1 MPIVNALQVVL
12 RGLAQIFLLRTSVA
26 GVLVLCGLLQASPA
40 LAAAAVLGS
49 ALGSGFAL
57 LLGQEQDDVRQG
69 LHGYN
74 AALAAMAASV
84 FFQPSVVV
92 LCLVFGAVVAISL
105 LLQALRRWSL
115 PIYTAPFVLSLWC
128 AWAVLPALEPQAGR
142 ATVPGPSELE
152 VAGGL
157 LHALAQVV
165 FLQSVP
171 AAMCV
176 LCAIAV
182 ESPRL
187 ALQALAASALGLL
200 IGLLVDMPDAAL
212 AAGLAGFN
220 AVLCVLALGRRAT
233 LMQTAVAAS
242 GATLLSLAAQR
253 AGIPALTAPFML
265 CTWAVLLHAAP
276 QRPRA

>member
-1 MPIVNALQVVL
+1 MSIVHALQVVL
-12 RGLAQIFLLRTSVA
+12 RGLAQIFLLRTSTA
-26 GVLVLCGLLQASPA
+26 GALVLCGLLQASPA

-57 LLGQEQDDVRQG
+57 LLGQAQADVHQG

-74 AALAAMAASV
+74 AALASMAASV

-92 LCLVFGAVVAISL
+92 LCLVFGAVVAIGL
-105 LLQALRRWSL
+105 LLQALRRWCL
-115 PIYTAPFVLSLWC
+115 PVYTAPFVLSLWC
-128 AWAVLPALEPQAGR
+128 AWAVLSPLALQAG
-142 ATVPGPSELE
+142 PGPAPGAGELE
-152 VAGGL
+152 VFDGL

-176 LCAIAV
+176 LCAIAL

-187 ALQALAASALGLL
+187 ALQVLAASALALL
-200 IGLLVDMPDAAL
+200 IGRVVDMPDATL
-212 AAGLAGFN
+212 AAGMAGFN

-233 LMQTAVAAS
+233 LVQTAVAAS

-265 CTWAVLLHAAP
+265 CTWAVLWHS
-276 QRPRA
+276 RPKRPCA

>member
-12 RGLAQIFLLRTSVA
+12 RGLAQIFLLRTSTA
-26 GVLVLCGLLQASPA
+26 GALVLCGLLQASA
-40 LAAAAVLGS
+40 TLAAAAVLGS
-49 ALGSGFAL
+49 ALGSGLAL
-57 LLGQEQDDVRQG
+57 LLGQAQEDVHQG

-84 FFQPSVVV
+84 FFQPSVLV
-92 LCLVFGAVVAISL
+92 LSLVFGAVVAIGL
-105 LLQALRRWSL
+105 ALQALRRWSL
-115 PIYTAPFVLSLWC
+115 PVYTAPFVLALWC
-128 AWAVLPALEPQAGR
+128 AWAVLAPMKLQAG
-142 ATVPGPSELE
+142 AGPAPGPGEL
-152 VAGGL
+152 VVIDGL

-176 LCAIAV
+176 LCAIAL

-187 ALQALAASALGLL
+187 ALQALAASGLALL
-200 IGLLVDMPDAAL
+200 IGLLMEMPDAAL

-220 AVLCVLALGRRAT
+220 AVLCVLALGRHAT

-265 CTWAVLLHAAP
+265 CTWAVLWHRALARSHA
-276 QRPRA
+276 

>member
-1 MPIVNALQVVL
+1 MSTVKALQVVL
-12 RGLAQIFLLRTSVA
+12 RGLAQIFLLRSSTA
-26 GVLVLCGLLQASPA
+26 GALVLCGLLQASPA

-49 ALGSGFAL
+49 ALGSGLAL
-57 LLGQEQDDVRQG
+57 LLGQAHDDVREG

-92 LCLVFGAVVAISL
+92 LSLVFGAVVGIGL

-115 PIYTAPFVLSLWC
+115 PVYTAPFVLALWC
-128 AWAVLPALEPQAGR
+128 AWAVLSPLGLQAGPT
-142 ATVPGPSELE
+142 AMPSPGELD
-152 VAGGL
+152 VAEGL

-165 FLQSVP
+165 FLQSIP
-171 AAMCV
+171 AAVCV
-176 LCAIAV
+176 LCAIAL

-187 ALQALAASALGLL
+187 ALQVLAASALGLL
-200 IGLLVDMPDAAL
+200 IGRVVDMPDAAL

-265 CTWAVLLHAAP
+265 CTWAVLWHSALE
-276 QRPRA
+276 RPRA

>member
-1 MPIVNALQVVL
+1 MSIVHALQVVL
-12 RGLAQIFLLRTSVA
+12 RGLAQIFLLRTPAA
-26 GVLVLCGLLQASPA
+26 GALVLCGLLQASPA

-49 ALGSGFAL
+49 ALGAGFAL
-57 LLGQEQDDVRQG
+57 LLGQAQDDVRQG

-92 LCLVFGAVVAISL
+92 LSLVFGAVVAIGL
-105 LLQALRRWSL
+105 LLQVLRHWSL
-115 PIYTAPFVLSLWC
+115 PVYTAPFVLSLWC
-128 AWAVLPALEPQAGR
+128 AWAVLPSLELQAGPPP
-142 ATVPGPSELE
+142 VPGPDALE

-171 AAMCV
+171 AAVCV
-176 LCAIAV
+176 LCAIAL

-187 ALQALAASALGLL
+187 ALQVLAASGLALL
-200 IGLLVDMPDAAL
+200 IGLLVDMPDATL
-212 AAGLAGFN
+212 AAGMAGFN

-265 CTWAVLLHAAP
+265 CTWAVLWHSSP
-276 QRPRA
+276 KQPRA